1 MHTAYEME
9 QSAAELFL
17 ETARNHKLTCAARA
31 VHFTRIMRQN
41 TGMTGELLPWGHEK
55 DGLERH
61 NPLIVAIGDSVTAG
75 HFENLQPLDRP
86 FDKTRPI
93 EIADPREVYHEKF
106 RQKLIDAYEQTS
118 VSVLNAGIA
127 GDTIFGME
135 QRLKRDVLSHNPD
148 LVLLNGTI
156 NWQPGKTTADFS
168 QALIRMTDQIRS
180 KTQADLILMTPNPV
194 ILSDPD
200 MHRLFRERIDC
211 VRDLS
216 AKQNIC
222 LADICDIWEEFLKY
236 GYPLHKML
244 SNKTSHPTKT
254 GHEVCALE
262 LMKLVVEAD

>member
-1 MHTAYEME
+1 MHTVYEME
-9 QSAAELFL
+9 EQAAALFL
-17 ETARNHKLTCAARA
+17 NTARNHKITCQARPSHFAA
-31 VHFTRIMRQN
+31 IMRQN
-41 TGMTGELLPWGHEK
+41 TGMVGELLPWGQDT
-55 DGLERH
+55 DGLERR

-86 FDKTRPI
+86 FDKKRPI

-106 RQKLIDAYEQTS
+106 RLKLIDTYEQTS

-135 QRLKRDVLSHNPD
+135 QRLKRDVLSHSPD

-156 NWQPGKTTADFS
+156 NWRPDKTTADFRDS
-168 QALIRMTDQIRS
+168 LLRMTDAIRS
-180 KTQADLILMTPNPV
+180 QTQADLILMTPNPV
-194 ILSDPD
+194 IWSDRD
-200 MHRLFRERIDC
+200 MQRLFRERIEC

-216 AKQNIC
+216 VKQNIC
-222 LADICDIWEEFLKY
+222 LADIYAIWEEFLTS
-236 GYPLHKML
+236 GYPLRKML

-262 LMKLVVEAD
+262 LINLVLEA